1 MRLRLLLLASF
12 ASGALAA
19 NSAIAQYRG
28 PTPNAVAKHPHFSPP
43 TVQPYRHGSIGGP
56 TGKTGGI
63 GELAN
68 KGGGING
75 TVKPKF

>member
-1 MRLRLLLLASF
+1 MKLGLLLLASIAF
-12 ASGALAA
+12 GGSAA
-19 NSAIAQYRG
+19 NTGYAQYRA

-43 TVQPYRHGSIGGP
+43 ASPVYRPGSIGGP

-63 GELAN
+63 GGLAN
-68 KGGGING
+68 KPRGING